1 MPFTLPNKKAGT
13 GWKWLNNLSV
23 RGLNITPPLIL
34 APMAGLTHSAL
45 RCLILK
51 LGGAGL
57 LTTEMLSAKGL
68 PNENPRISPF
78 LIRKPHEKPL
88 SYQLLIRNS
97 DEIIPAIEKLHI
109 LQADSIDINMGCPA
123 PDVKRTGGGCSL
135 MDDIEKSLNFVKIA
149 RKATHLPLTAK
160 IRLGKELNEQ
170 KLADFCK
177 GLEDEGIDMLTV
189 HARLAHESFDR
200 MPRWDWIARVKTWLK
215 IPVIANG
222 GILSAKDA
230 AKCLEIS
237 GADGLMVGRAAAMK
251 PWIFRDI
258 AMEIYG
264 IAFDNPTD
272 KFKLSEIYGFFVREL
287 TENFPPER
295 QLGRL
300 KEFTYYFSKN
310 YHFGHVLAMKV
321 QSARTVKEA
330 FERAENFFSEG

>member
-1 MPFTLPNKKAGT
+1 
-13 GWKWLNNLSV
+13 
-23 RGLNITPPLIL
+23 
-34 APMAGLTHSAL
+34 MAGLTHSAL

-51 LGGAGL
+51 FGGVGL

-68 PNENPRISPF
+68 PNENSKISPY
-78 LIRKPHEKPL
+78 LIRKSHEKPL

-97 DEIIPAIEKLHI
+97 NEIIPAIEKLR
-109 LQADSIDINMGCPA
+109 LLKSDSIDINMGCPA

-149 RKATHLPLTAK
+149 RKSINLPLTAK

-170 KLADFCK
+170 KLKNFCK
-177 GLEDEGIDMLTV
+177 GLENEGIDMLTV

-200 MPRWDWIARVKTWLK
+200 LPRWDWIARVKSWLK

-222 GILSAKDA
+222 GILSVEDA
-230 AKCLEIS
+230 VKCLEIS

-258 AMEIYG
+258 AREIYG
-264 IAFDNPTD
+264 IANDAETIA
-272 KFKLSEIYGFFVREL
+272 FKLSEIYGFFASEL

-300 KEFTYYFSKN
+300 KEFTHYFSRN
-310 YHFGHVLAMKV
+310 FHFGHVLAMKA
-321 QSARTVKEA
+321 QSALTVKEA
-330 FERAENFFSEG
+330 LKRAGEFFDENKV